1 MPFTDAREHW
11 EEQYYKSIAE
21 CTHVYRQGICKNQ
34 RTCEIG
40 LRNRK
45 YHVLAGSVLIVW
57 AKIENILCS
66 LLGSQQCRLQ
76 IIRIKT
82 TSDQKIVGC
91 VIPTACLKQVENL
104 LRSLSSKTYEEYENT
119 DLFDINN
126 NQNNNNNNNSD
137 CHDNDFNLN
146 LFHNLTSRN
155 SNLTQTLNT
164 FNANFDFI

>member
-1 MPFTDAREHW
+1 M
-11 EEQYYKSIAE
+11 
-21 CTHVYRQGICKNQ
+21 YRQGVCKNQ
-34 RTCEIG
+34 RNCEIG

-45 YHVLAGSVLIVW
+45 YHILAGSVLTVW

-91 VIPTACLKQVENL
+91 VIPTTCLKQCENL
-104 LRSLSSKTYEEYENT
+104 LQSLSIKCYEEYENT

-126 NQNNNNNNNSD
+126 NNNNNN
-137 CHDNDFNLN
+137 HVDNDINLN
-146 LFHNLTSRN
+146 LFNLTSN
-155 SNLTQTLNT
+155 NKNLTQTLNT
-164 FNANFDFI
+164 FNTNFDFI